1 MVRVVRLVSVVGVLM
16 MVRVVRDR
24 WLLSKIV

>member
-16 MVRVVRDR
+16 MVRVVRDW
-24 WLLSKIV
+24 WLSSKIV